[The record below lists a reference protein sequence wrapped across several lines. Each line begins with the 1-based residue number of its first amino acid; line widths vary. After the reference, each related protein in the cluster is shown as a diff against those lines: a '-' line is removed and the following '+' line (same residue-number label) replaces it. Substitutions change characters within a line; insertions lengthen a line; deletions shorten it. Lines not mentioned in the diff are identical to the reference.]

1 LTTTDSLIADL
12 EAGLAAARALDRQA
26 PMQPPVTTTAPVVD
40 TSMMPGGADS
50 APVSAAEPDLNAP
63 LTPESAAEF
72 MPTSAA
78 LAHAA
83 ETEGLD
89 LIDKLKD
96 GKTVKEV
103 AGLLHDVESS
113 TAVES
118 IVKAISDIAQGVR
131 I

>member
-12 EAGLAAARALDRQA
+12 EAGLAAAKKLAAADLPDPPAPASAAL
-26 PMQPPVTTTAPVVD
+26 D

-50 APVSAAEPDLNAP
+50 APVSAAVEPGVLSEA
-63 LTPESAAEF
+63 EAAAKPVFAE
-72 MPTSAA
+72 AE
-78 LAHAA
+78 HAA

-89 LIDKLKD
+89 LIHELKE
-96 GKTVKEV
+96 GKAVKEV
-103 AGLLHDVESS
+103 AHLVDEAPDAL
-113 TAVES
+113 ES